1 MRQSMMKSRFLL
13 GAATLLTG
21 ITLASAQGMRDGGGA
36 GGSPGG
42 ASAPS
47 AGGGDRGISSGPSGS
62 QSPGSSEIHRG
73 GESMKGGQSSE
84 RPSDRGQAQRDQM
97 KQDRTTGQGSREG
110 AQSAPEPKAGQSQRQ
125 PNSGQT
131 QRGRKDQSTGKEP
144 DRTTGQ
150 GSRESAQPAPE
161 QKAQPKQ
168 QTQEPQRQQQ
178 GTTGSGTATQ
188 QQSQPSG
195 TATQSQS
202 GVTLDAQKQASIQ
215 QSVLSAR
222 NAPRVSSVNFAV
234 STGTVVPSS
243 VHFVSISTF
252 PILIETFPQYRDYSF
267 FVVEDEIV
275 ILEPGTRRIVDV
287 VPAGPRRA
295 SRGGSATVTS
305 TEVLQLSEPEIREV
319 QLVLVQ
325 RGLLVQSEVTGV
337 LSPRTKEALVT
348 FQRKEGLQTSGGIDV
363 RTVSALGL
371 QSKVGPQR
379 TGASGS
385 STTTGQGVSGT
396 QQPSAQ
402 QPSAQQGQTGTQ
414 QPSAQQ
420 NTSGQGGGQPSA
432 QGQPPSTTG
441 QGGQSAQQPNM
452 QSGQGNQPGGNQPPS
467 TTGQGNAQQ
476 PAQNPQNQNPQT
488 IRVARRQA
496 VRITPLST
504 SLLSPASA
512 GLFFCDDTPCRHRRF
527 FLVVS
532 RRSAS
537 LRPICFQ
544 RDGLVSMT
552 TKRSSCQIR
561 FRVRS

>member
-1 MRQSMMKSRFLL
+1 MRRNTMRSRFLL
-13 GAATLLTG
+13 GAATLLAG
-21 ITLASAQGMRDGGGA
+21 ITLASAQGMREGGGA

-47 AGGGDRGISSGPSGS
+47 AGGGDRGMSSGPTGS

-73 GESMKGGQSSE
+73 GESMKGGQSGE
-84 RPSDRGQAQRDQM
+84 RPADRGGQAQRDRMQ
-97 KQDRTTGQGSREG
+97 QDRTTGQGSREG

-125 PNSGQT
+125 PDSGQA
-131 QRGRKDQSTGKEP
+131 QRERGRKNQSTGKER

-150 GSRESAQPAPE
+150 GSHDSAQPAPE

-168 QTQEPQRQQQ
+168 QPQQQTQQPQRQQ

-275 ILEPGTRRIVDV
+275 ILEPRSRKIVEV
-287 VPAGPRRA
+287 VPVGPRRA
-295 SRGGSATVTS
+295 SSRGGSTTVTS
-305 TEVLQLSEPEIREV
+305 TETLQLSEPEIREV

-325 RGLLVQSEVTGV
+325 RGLLAQADVTGV
-337 LSPRTKEALVT
+337 LNERTKTALTT
-348 FQRKEGLQTSGGIDV
+348 FQRQQGLQTSGSIDV

-385 STTTGQGVSGT
+385 STTTGQGASSGASST
-396 QQPSAQ
+396 Q

-420 NTSGQGGGQPSA
+420 NTSGQGVASRARRDKPRR
-432 QGQPPSTTG
+432 
-441 QGGQSAQQPNM
+441 QQAMVVRARNSPTCNRDRVI
-452 QSGQGNQPGGNQPPS
+452 N
-467 TTGQGNAQQ
+467 
-476 PAQNPQNQNPQT
+476 PAAISRLRQRVRVVRNSLRRIRKIRTRKT
-488 IRVARRQA
+488 IRVAQRQA
-496 VRITPLST
+496 VRMTPLST
-504 SLLSPASA
+504 PLLSPASA
-512 GLFFCDDTPCRHRRF
+512 GLSFCDDTPCRHTADF
-527 FLVVS
+527 
-532 RRSAS
+532 
-537 LRPICFQ
+537 
-544 RDGLVSMT
+544 
-552 TKRSSCQIR
+552 SSPCR
-561 FRVRS
+561 GEVRA